1 MVITFNQVSFS
12 YIDKPILDNVSF
24 SITDSDKLG
33 IVGNNGCGK
42 STLLKLILNEEKPKA
57 GKINI
62 SGNLKISYLEQEPKF
77 INNISIFEAVK
88 RNRTANYEIPD
99 FEIATVL
106 NKLKLF
112 DHNMLTNNLSGGERK
127 RVALA
132 CALLKECDILMLD
145 EPTNHLDQEMIIW
158 LEGYLKKWKKGLIMV
173 THDRY
178 FLERVCKKMLE
189 IDFARVY
196 LYEANYE
203 KYLELRAERIENELH
218 LERKHKS
225 LYKHE
230 LMWIRR
236 GVEARR
242 TKSKSRV
249 ERFEELAKKKF
260 QTRKEFSFSSLKT
273 YLGKKL
279 ITIHN
284 GSKAYGDKV
293 LFNNFNFEL
302 NRYDRIGVVGNNGC
316 GKSTLFK
323 ILMGEEQLTKGV
335 LEVGET
341 LKIGYMS
348 QHLEISNENITVLKY
363 IEEVSNSIESIDGVI
378 NAKELLENFLFEDE
392 KIYGYV
398 KLLSGGE
405 KRRLQFIRVIMQ
417 NPNVLILD
425 EPTNDLDLQTLEIL
439 EDYLEEF
446 LGPVIVVS
454 HDRYFLDKVCD
465 SLLVFENIEIHPYL
479 IKFSDFINQ
488 EKTKAITNKKENT
501 RPKRRVTSTIRNEY
515 NSLMQEMEN
524 IELEIS
530 KIEEEMKKEASSYMT
545 LMDLSKREEEL
556 KAKLDKKMN
565 RYLEL
570 DEFINK
576 EE

>member
-1 MVITFNQVSFS
+1 MVITFNQVSFF
-12 YIDKPILDNVSF
+12 YTDKPILDNVSF

-33 IVGNNGCGK
+33 VVGNNGCGK

-62 SGNLKISYLEQEPKF
+62 SGNLKISYLEQEPQF
-77 INNISIFEAVK
+77 LNNISIFEAVK
-88 RNRTANYEIPD
+88 RNSTSNYEIPD

-112 DHNMLTNNLSGGERK
+112 DHNMLTTNLSGGERK

-132 CALLKECDILMLD
+132 CALLRECDILMLD

-158 LEGYLKKWKKGLIMV
+158 LENYLKKWKKGLIMV

-178 FLERVCKKMLE
+178 FLERVCQKMLE

-203 KYLELRAERIENELH
+203 KYLELRAQRIERELH
-218 LERKHKS
+218 EEQKHKS

-284 GSKAYGDKV
+284 GKKAYGDKV
-293 LFNNFNFEL
+293 LFRNFNFEL

-323 ILMGEEQLTKGV
+323 ILMGEEQLIEGT
-335 LEVGET
+335 LDIGET

-348 QHLEISNENITVLKY
+348 QHLEITNENITVLKY
-363 IEEVSNSIESIDGVI
+363 IEEISNNIDSIDGTI

-439 EDYLEEF
+439 ENYLDEF

-465 SLLVFENIEIHPYL
+465 SLLVFENLEIHQYL
-479 IKFSDFINQ
+479 LKYSDFINQ
-488 EKTKAITNKKENT
+488 EKVKTDSTKKENN
-501 RPKRRVTSTIRNEY
+501 RPKRRITSTIRNEY
-515 NSLMQEMEN
+515 NSLMQEMEK
-524 IELEIS
+524 IEMEIS
-530 KIEEEMKKEASSYMT
+530 AIEVEIKKQASSYMT
-545 LMDLSKREEEL
+545 LMDLTKKEEEL
-556 KAKLDKKMN
+556 KADLDKKMN

>member
-12 YIDKPILDNVSF
+12 YTDKPILDSVSF

-33 IVGNNGCGK
+33 VVGNNGCGK

-77 INNISIFEAVK
+77 LNNISIFEAVK
-88 RNRTANYEIPD
+88 RNSTSNYEIPD

-132 CALLKECDILMLD
+132 CALLRECDILMLD

-158 LEGYLKKWKKGLIMV
+158 LESYLKKWKKGLIMV

-178 FLERVCKKMLE
+178 FLERVCQKMLE

-203 KYLELRAERIENELH
+203 KYLELRALRIERELH
-218 LERKHKS
+218 EEQKHKS

-279 ITIHN
+279 ITIHD
-284 GSKAYGDKV
+284 GKKAYGDKV
-293 LFNNFNFEL
+293 LFTNFSFEL

-323 ILMGEEQLTKGV
+323 ILMGEEQLTEGT
-335 LEVGET
+335 LDIGET

-348 QHLEISNENITVLKY
+348 QHLEITNENITVLKY
-363 IEEVSNSIESIDGVI
+363 IEEVSNNIESIDGTI

-439 EDYLEEF
+439 EDYLDEF

-465 SLLVFENIEIHPYL
+465 SLLVFENLEIHPYL
-479 IKFSDFINQ
+479 LKFSDFINQ
-488 EKTKAITNKKENT
+488 EKVKTESTKKENN
-501 RPKRRVTSTIRNEY
+501 RPKRRITSTIRNEY
-515 NSLMQEMEN
+515 NSLMKEMEN
-524 IELEIS
+524 IEMEIS
-530 KIEEEMKKEASSYMT
+530 AIEEEIKKQASSYMT
-545 LMDLSKREEEL
+545 LMDLTKKEEEL
-556 KAKLDKKMN
+556 KADLDKKMN

>member
-12 YIDKPILDNVSF
+12 YTDKPILDSVSF

-33 IVGNNGCGK
+33 VVGNNGCGK

-77 INNISIFEAVK
+77 LNNISIFEAVK
-88 RNRTANYEIPD
+88 RNSTSNYEIPD

-132 CALLKECDILMLD
+132 CALLRECDILMLD

-158 LEGYLKKWKKGLIMV
+158 LENYLKKWKKGLIMV

-178 FLERVCKKMLE
+178 FLERVCQKMLE

-203 KYLELRAERIENELH
+203 KYLELRALRIERELH
-218 LERKHKS
+218 EEQKHKS

-279 ITIHN
+279 ITIRN
-284 GSKAYGDKV
+284 GKKAYGDKV

-323 ILMGEEQLTKGV
+323 ILMGEEQLTEGT
-335 LEVGET
+335 LDIGET

-348 QHLEISNENITVLKY
+348 QHLEITNENITVLKY
-363 IEEVSNSIESIDGVI
+363 IEEVSNNIESIDGTI

-439 EDYLEEF
+439 ENYLDEF

-465 SLLVFENIEIHPYL
+465 SLLVFENLEIHPYL
-479 IKFSDFINQ
+479 LKFSDFINQ
-488 EKTKAITNKKENT
+488 EKVKIESTKKENS
-501 RPKRRVTSTIRNEY
+501 RPKRRITSTIRNEY
-515 NSLMQEMEN
+515 NSLMKEMEK
-524 IELEIS
+524 IEMEIS
-530 KIEEEMKKEASSYMT
+530 AIEEEIKKQASSYMT
-545 LMDLSKREEEL
+545 LMDLTKKEEEL
-556 KAKLDKKMN
+556 KADLDKKMN

>member
-12 YIDKPILDNVSF
+12 YTDKPILDNVSF
-24 SITDSDKLG
+24 SITDNDKLG
-33 IVGNNGCGK
+33 VVGNNGCGK
-42 STLLKLILNEEKPKA
+42 STLLKLILNEEKPKT

-62 SGNLKISYLEQEPKF
+62 SGNLKISYLEQEPHF
-77 INNISIFEAVK
+77 LNNITIFEAVK
-88 RNRTANYEIPD
+88 RNSTSNYEIPD

-132 CALLKECDILMLD
+132 CTLLRECDVLMLD

-203 KYLELRAERIENELH
+203 KYLELRAERIERELH
-218 LERKHKS
+218 EEQKHKS

-242 TKSKSRV
+242 TKSKSRI

-279 ITIHN
+279 ITIRN
-284 GSKAYGDKV
+284 GKKAYGDKV

-323 ILMGEEQLTKGV
+323 ILMNEEQLTEGTIDI
-335 LEVGET
+335 GET

-348 QHLEISNENITVLKY
+348 QHLEITNENITVLKY
-363 IEEVSNSIESIDGVI
+363 IEEVSSSIESVDGTI
-378 NAKELLENFLFEDE
+378 NAKELLENFLFEDD

-439 EDYLEEF
+439 EDYLDEF

-465 SLLVFENIEIHPYL
+465 SLLVFEDLEIHPYL
-479 IKFSDFINQ
+479 LKFSDFINQ
-488 EKTKAITNKKENT
+488 EKVKDLNTKKENN
-501 RPKRRVTSTIRNEY
+501 RPKRRITSTIRNEY
-515 NSLMQEMEN
+515 NSLMQQMEN
-524 IELEIS
+524 IEREIS
-530 KIEEEMKKEASSYMT
+530 KIEEEIKEQSSSYMT
-545 LMDLSKREEEL
+545 LMDLTKKEEEL
-556 KAKLDKKMN
+556 KADLDKKMN

-570 DEFINK
+570 DEFINM